1 MVLDSFK
8 SILGSRG
15 PSAQITV
22 SPVQDHE
29 IEISTERR
37 ARTVKH
43 LIKANHAT
51 KAIIGKDGLPN
62 NLSIVSISLA
72 LLNLFI
78 NQS

>member
-15 PSAQITV
+15 PSAQITL
-22 SPVQDHE
+22 SPVRDHE

-51 KAIIGKDGLPN
+51 KAIIRKDGLPN
-62 NLSIVSISLA
+62 NLPIVSVSIELFGLFTNIS
-72 LLNLFI
+72 
-78 NQS
+78 